1 MLRGA
6 ERQVHFYGTKA
17 SYKNY
22 PGPGENP
29 GLYKV
34 ILKKPTLIMYQN
46 ITYHGEMRTEP
57 KCRKRQFTNFEIRN
71 RIIENGSTRPFL
83 IIGSKELPTAG
94 KACLIN
100 RN

>member
-1 MLRGA
+1 MPMDFLLRRA

-22 PGPGENP
+22 PGPEDENQDFI
-29 GLYKV
+29 KV

-57 KCRKRQFTNFEIRN
+57 KCRKRQFTNFEDQKT
-71 RIIENGSTRPFL
+71 GL
-83 IIGSKELPTAG
+83 
-94 KACLIN
+94 
-100 RN
+100 